1 MSYVRGIEG
10 KRSTEVTEP
19 GNITKPLTPARKL
32 PQSGSEKQGGCL
44 ALLSFRRA
52 EERKIESFRN
62 IESAESTSTNLKKI
76 SQALTYAHTCRTLEL
91 GMASKCLSKHSVFI

>member
-44 ALLSFRRA
+44 ALSVIPQGRRK
-52 EERKIESFRN
+52 EDRIISKYRERRKHVDELEKDLPGTDIR
-62 IESAESTSTNLKKI
+62 AHI
-76 SQALTYAHTCRTLEL
+76 SHP
-91 GMASKCLSKHSVFI
+91 